1 MLRWFKKSSQILEP
15 IDFSVVGVDLH
26 SHLIPGIDDGAKDL
40 DDSVT
45 IIKELINQGFSKI
58 ITTPHIM
65 SDLYKNTPETIHSG
79 LEILK
84 RRLANDNIEIDIS
97 AAAEYYVDYDFEQR
111 IGNEKF
117 LTFGEKYLLIEF
129 SFLEAPRNMY
139 DIIFKLQLEGYVVV
153 LAHPARYQ
161 YFNLKDYESLINRG
175 VLFQLNLLSLIGY
188 YSNQVKTNAKL
199 LIDNKF
205 VSFVGTD
212 CHNLNHARLYPK
224 CMISKSW
231 HELVNS
237 GTLINSKL

>member
-15 IDFSVVGVDLH
+15 IDFSVVGADLH

-84 RRLANDNIEIDIS
+84 RRLVNDNIEIDIS

-117 LTFGEKYLLIEF
+117 LTFGKKYILIEF
-129 SFLEAPRNMY
+129 SFLESPRNMY

-161 YFNLKDYESLINRG
+161 YFDLKDYESLINRG

>member
-1 MLRWFKKSSQILEP
+1 MLRWFKKSSPILEP

-45 IIKELINQGFSKI
+45 IIKELIGQGFSKI

-65 SDLYKNTPETIHSG
+65 SDLYKNTPETINYG

-84 RRLANDNIEIDIS
+84 RRLVNDNIEIDIS

-117 LTFGEKYLLIEF
+117 MTFGENYILIEF
-129 SFLEAPRNMY
+129 SFLESPRNMH

-161 YFNLKDYESLINRG
+161 YFDLKDYESLINRG

-188 YSNQVKTNAKL
+188 YSNQVKANAKL

-237 GTLINSKL
+237 GALLNSKL

>member
-15 IDFSVVGVDLH
+15 IDFSVVGADLH

-117 LTFGEKYLLIEF
+117 LTFGKKYILIEF
-129 SFLEAPRNMY
+129 SFLESPRNMY

-161 YFNLKDYESLINRG
+161 YFDLKDYESLINRG

>member
-15 IDFSVVGVDLH
+15 IDFSVIGVDLH

-58 ITTPHIM
+58 ITTPHII
-65 SDLYKNTPETIHSG
+65 SDLYKNTPEIIHSG

-84 RRLANDNIEIDIS
+84 RRLVNDNIEIDIS

-117 LTFGEKYLLIEF
+117 LTFGENYILIEF
-129 SFLEAPRNMY
+129 SFLESPRNMH

-161 YFNLKDYESLINRG
+161 YFDLKDYESLINRG

-188 YSNQVKTNAKL
+188 YSNQVKANAKL

-237 GTLINSKL
+237 GALLNSKL

>member
-1 MLRWFKKSSQILEP
+1 MFRWFKKSSPILEP

-45 IIKELINQGFSKI
+45 IIKELIGQGFSKI

-65 SDLYKNTPETIHSG
+65 SDLYKNTPETINSG

-84 RRLANDNIEIDIS
+84 RRLVNDNIEIDIS

-117 LTFGEKYLLIEF
+117 MTFGENYILIEF
-129 SFLEAPRNMY
+129 SFLESPRNMH

-161 YFNLKDYESLINRG
+161 YFDLKDYESLINRG

-188 YSNQVKTNAKL
+188 YSNQVKANAKL

-237 GTLINSKL
+237 GALLNSKL

>member
-117 LTFGEKYLLIEF
+117 LTFGEKYILIEF
-129 SFLEAPRNMY
+129 SFLESPRNMY

-161 YFNLKDYESLINRG
+161 YFDLKDYESLINRG

-188 YSNQVKTNAKL
+188 YSNHVKTNAKL

>member
-1 MLRWFKKSSQILEP
+1 MLRWFKKSSPILEP

-40 DDSVT
+40 EDSVT

-111 IGNEKF
+111 IGNENF

>member
-1 MLRWFKKSSQILEP
+1 MLRWFKKSSKILEP

-117 LTFGEKYLLIEF
+117 LTFGEK
-129 SFLEAPRNMY
+129 
-139 DIIFKLQLEGYVVV
+139 
-153 LAHPARYQ
+153 H
-161 YFNLKDYESLINRG
+161 
-175 VLFQLNLLSLIGY
+175 
-188 YSNQVKTNAKL
+188 
-199 LIDNKF
+199 
-205 VSFVGTD
+205 
-212 CHNLNHARLYPK
+212 
-224 CMISKSW
+224 
-231 HELVNS
+231 
-237 GTLINSKL
+237 GTL

>member
-117 LTFGEKYLLIEF
+117 LTFGEKYILIEF

-161 YFNLKDYESLINRG
+161 YFDLKDYESLINRG

>member
-1 MLRWFKKSSQILEP
+1 MLKWFRKSSQILEP
-15 IDFSVVGVDLH
+15 IDFSVIGVDLH

-40 DDSVT
+40 VDSVT

-111 IGNEKF
+111 IGNENF

-161 YFNLKDYESLINRG
+161 YFDLKDYESLINRG

-188 YSNQVKTNAKL
+188 YSNQVKANAKL

-237 GTLINSKL
+237 GALLNSKL

>member
-111 IGNEKF
+111 IGNENF

-188 YSNQVKTNAKL
+188 YSNQIKTNAKL

>member
-1 MLRWFKKSSQILEP
+1 MLRWFKKSSPILEP

-45 IIKELINQGFSKI
+45 IIKELIGQGFSKI

-65 SDLYKNTPETIHSG
+65 SDLYKNTPETINSG

-84 RRLANDNIEIDIS
+84 RRLVNDNIEIDIS

-117 LTFGEKYLLIEF
+117 LTFGENYILIEF
-129 SFLEAPRNMY
+129 SFLESPRNMH

-161 YFNLKDYESLINRG
+161 YFDLKDYESLINRG

-188 YSNQVKTNAKL
+188 YSNHVKTNAKL

-224 CMISKSW
+224 CMISKLW

-237 GTLINSKL
+237 GTIINSKL

>member
-1 MLRWFKKSSQILEP
+1 MLRWFKKSSPILEP

-45 IIKELINQGFSKI
+45 IIKELIGQGFSKI

-65 SDLYKNTPETIHSG
+65 SDLYKNTPETINSG

-84 RRLANDNIEIDIS
+84 RRLVNDNIEIDIS

-117 LTFGEKYLLIEF
+117 LTFGENYILIEF
-129 SFLEAPRNMY
+129 SFLESPRNMH

-161 YFNLKDYESLINRG
+161 YFDLKDYESLINRG

-188 YSNQVKTNAKL
+188 YSNQVKANAKL

-237 GTLINSKL
+237 GALLNSKL

>member
-1 MLRWFKKSSQILEP
+1 MLKWFRKSSQILEP
-15 IDFSVVGVDLH
+15 IDFSVIGVDLH

-40 DDSVT
+40 VDSVT

-117 LTFGEKYLLIEF
+117 LTFGEKYILIEF
-129 SFLEAPRNMY
+129 SFLESPRNMY

-161 YFNLKDYESLINRG
+161 YFDLKDYESLINRG

-188 YSNQVKTNAKL
+188 YSNQVKANAKL

-237 GTLINSKL
+237 GVLLNSKL

>member
-111 IGNEKF
+111 IGNENF

-161 YFNLKDYESLINRG
+161 YFDLKDYESLINRG
-175 VLFQLNLLSLIGY
+175 GLFQLNLLSLIGY

>member
-1 MLRWFKKSSQILEP
+1 MLGWFKKSSQILEP
-15 IDFSVVGVDLH
+15 IDFSVIGVDLH

-40 DDSVT
+40 VDSVT

-117 LTFGEKYLLIEF
+117 LTFGEKYILIEF
-129 SFLEAPRNMY
+129 SFLESPRNMY

-161 YFNLKDYESLINRG
+161 YFDLKDYESLINRG

-188 YSNQVKTNAKL
+188 YSNQVKANAKL

-237 GTLINSKL
+237 GVLLNSKL

>member
-1 MLRWFKKSSQILEP
+1 MLRWFKKSSPILEP
-15 IDFSVVGVDLH
+15 IDFSVIGVDLH

-45 IIKELINQGFSKI
+45 IIKELIGQGFSKI

-65 SDLYKNTPETIHSG
+65 SDLYKNTPETINSG

-84 RRLANDNIEIDIS
+84 RRLVNDNIEIDIS

-117 LTFGEKYLLIEF
+117 LTFGENYILIEF
-129 SFLEAPRNMY
+129 SFLESPRNMH

-161 YFNLKDYESLINRG
+161 YFDLKDYESLINRG

-188 YSNQVKTNAKL
+188 YSNQVKANAKL

-237 GTLINSKL
+237 GALLNSKL

>member
-117 LTFGEKYLLIEF
+117 LTFGEKYILIEF
-129 SFLEAPRNMY
+129 SFLEAPLNMY

-161 YFNLKDYESLINRG
+161 YFDLKDYESLINRG

>member
-188 YSNQVKTNAKL
+188 YSNQIKTNAKL

>member
-117 LTFGEKYLLIEF
+117 LTFGEKYILIEF
-129 SFLEAPRNMY
+129 SFLESPRNMY

-161 YFNLKDYESLINRG
+161 YFDLKDYESLINRG

-188 YSNQVKTNAKL
+188 YSHQVKANAKL

-205 VSFVGTD
+205 ISFVGTD

-237 GTLINSKL
+237 GTLINSEL

>member
-1 MLRWFKKSSQILEP
+1 MLRWFKKSSPILEP

-45 IIKELINQGFSKI
+45 IIKELIGQGFSKI

-65 SDLYKNTPETIHSG
+65 SDLYKNTPETINSG

-84 RRLANDNIEIDIS
+84 RRLVNDNIEIDIS

-117 LTFGEKYLLIEF
+117 LTFGENYILIEF
-129 SFLEAPRNMY
+129 SFLESPRNMY

-161 YFNLKDYESLINRG
+161 YFDLKDYESLINRG

-188 YSNQVKTNAKL
+188 YSNQVKANAKL

-237 GTLINSKL
+237 GALLNSKL

>member
-58 ITTPHIM
+58 ITTPHII
-65 SDLYKNTPETIHSG
+65 SDLYKNTPETINSG

-84 RRLANDNIEIDIS
+84 RRLANDNVEIDIS

-111 IGNEKF
+111 IGNENF

-188 YSNQVKTNAKL
+188 YSNQIKTNAKL

>member
-1 MLRWFKKSSQILEP
+1 MLRWFKKSSPILEP

-40 DDSVT
+40 DDSIT
-45 IIKELINQGFSKI
+45 IIKELIDQGFSKI

-65 SDLYKNTPETIHSG
+65 SDLYKNTPETINSG

-84 RRLANDNIEIDIS
+84 RRLGNDNIEIDIS
-97 AAAEYYVDYDFEQR
+97 AAAEYYVDFDFEQR

-117 LTFGEKYLLIEF
+117 LTFGEKYILIEF
-129 SFLEAPRNMY
+129 SFLESPRNMY

-161 YFNLKDYESLINRG
+161 YFDLKDYESLINRG

-188 YSNQVKTNAKL
+188 YSNQVKANAKL

-237 GTLINSKL
+237 GTLINSEL

>member
-15 IDFSVVGVDLH
+15 IDFSVVGADLH

-40 DDSVT
+40 DDSIT
-45 IIKELINQGFSKI
+45 IIKELIDQGFSKI

-65 SDLYKNTPETIHSG
+65 SDLYKNTPETINSG

-84 RRLANDNIEIDIS
+84 RRLGNDNIEIDIS
-97 AAAEYYVDYDFEQR
+97 AAAEYYVDFDFEQR

-117 LTFGEKYLLIEF
+117 LTFGEKYILIEF
-129 SFLEAPRNMY
+129 SFLESPRNMY

-161 YFNLKDYESLINRG
+161 YFDLKDYESLINRG

>member
-129 SFLEAPRNMY
+129 SFLESPRNMY

>member
-129 SFLEAPRNMY
+129 SFLESPRNMY

-161 YFNLKDYESLINRG
+161 YFDLKDYESLINRG

>member
-117 LTFGEKYLLIEF
+117 LTFGEKYILIEF
-129 SFLEAPRNMY
+129 SFLESPRNMY

-161 YFNLKDYESLINRG
+161 YFDLKDYESLINRG

>member
-1 MLRWFKKSSQILEP
+1 MLGWFKKSSQILEP

>member
-1 MLRWFKKSSQILEP
+1 MLKWFRKSSQILEP
-15 IDFSVVGVDLH
+15 IDFSVIGVDLH

-40 DDSVT
+40 VDSVT

-117 LTFGEKYLLIEF
+117 LTFGEKYILIEF
-129 SFLEAPRNMY
+129 SFLESPRNMY

-161 YFNLKDYESLINRG
+161 YFDLKDYESLINRG

-188 YSNQVKTNAKL
+188 YSNQVKANAKL

-237 GTLINSKL
+237 GALLNSKL

>member
-1 MLRWFKKSSQILEP
+1 MLRWFKKSSPILEP

-45 IIKELINQGFSKI
+45 IIKELIGQGFSKI

-65 SDLYKNTPETIHSG
+65 SDLYKNTPETINSG

-84 RRLANDNIEIDIS
+84 RRLVNDNIEIDIS

-117 LTFGEKYLLIEF
+117 MTFGENYILIEF
-129 SFLEAPRNMY
+129 SFLESPRNMH

-161 YFNLKDYESLINRG
+161 YFDLKDYESLINRG

-188 YSNQVKTNAKL
+188 YSNQVKANAKL

-237 GTLINSKL
+237 GALLNSKL

>member
-65 SDLYKNTPETIHSG
+65 SDLYKNTPEKIHSG
-79 LEILK
+79 LEVLK

-97 AAAEYYVDYDFEQR
+97 AAAEYYIDYDFEQR

-117 LTFGEKYLLIEF
+117 
-129 SFLEAPRNMY
+129 
-139 DIIFKLQLEGYVVV
+139 
-153 LAHPARYQ
+153 
-161 YFNLKDYESLINRG
+161 
-175 VLFQLNLLSLIGY
+175 
-188 YSNQVKTNAKL
+188 
-199 LIDNKF
+199 
-205 VSFVGTD
+205 
-212 CHNLNHARLYPK
+212 
-224 CMISKSW
+224 
-231 HELVNS
+231 
-237 GTLINSKL
+237 